1 MIELAVVSITILVE
15 NTVRRPELLA
25 EHGFAALVNV
35 NGRKILF
42 DTGAGHTL
50 ISNAGVLGVDLIDVS
65 AVILSHGHYDHT
77 GGFRAFLKLHGPV
90 DVYAHPHVF
99 SERYK
104 LQEDMAPEYI
114 GIGWTREQLQ
124 NEGAISNLQTTPAEL
139 EEGVFLT
146 GAIPRLTPYEKISN
160 KFQVKLNNR
169 WEQDKI
175 LDDQALTIRS
185 SKGIVVISGCAHAG
199 LINTLRHV
207 QLLTGEEKIHAFF
220 GGTHLNGATNERIKC
235 TVEALDEFDLDIVGA
250 GHCTGFE
257 ASVALYNALGDKFAC
272 IPVGS
277 VFELE

>member
-1 MIELAVVSITILVE
+1 MLQLAAVSITILVE
-15 NTVRRPELLA
+15 NTVLQPELLA

-50 ISNAGVLGVDLIDVS
+50 ISSAGVLGIDLTNVS
-65 AVILSHGHYDHT
+65 AVVLSHGHYDHT
-77 GGFRAFLKLHGPV
+77 GGLRDFLKLHGPV
-90 DVYAHPHVF
+90 DVYAHSDVF
-99 SERYK
+99 SERYTIK
-104 LQEDMAPEYI
+104 KDAAPEYI

-124 NEGAISNLQTTPAEL
+124 NEGAMLNLLTTPAEL

-146 GAIPRLTPYEKISN
+146 GAIPRLTPYEKISS
-160 KFQVKLNNR
+160 KFQVKSNSG

-175 LDDQALTIRS
+175 LDDQALVIRS

-199 LINTLRHV
+199 LINTLKHV
-207 QLLTGEEKIHAFF
+207 QLLTGEKKIHAFF
-220 GGTHLNGATNERIKC
+220 GGTHLNGVTNERIKR

-257 ASVALYNALGDKFAC
+257 ASVALYNELGSKFAC

>member
-1 MIELAVVSITILVE
+1 MLELAVVSITILVE
-15 NTVRRPELLA
+15 NTVRQPELLA

-50 ISNAGVLGVDLIDVS
+50 ISSAGVLGIDLTNVS
-65 AVILSHGHYDHT
+65 AVVLSHGHYDHT
-77 GGFRAFLKLHGPV
+77 GGLRDFLKLHGPV
-90 DVYAHPHVF
+90 DVYAHSDVF
-99 SERYK
+99 SERYTIK
-104 LQEDMAPEYI
+104 KDAAPEYI

-124 NEGAISNLQTTPAEL
+124 NEGAMLNLLTTPAEL

-146 GAIPRLTPYEKISN
+146 GAIPRLTPYEKISS
-160 KFQVKLNNR
+160 KFQVKSNSG

-175 LDDQALTIRS
+175 LDDQALVIRS

-199 LINTLRHV
+199 LINTLKHV
-207 QLLTGEEKIHAFF
+207 QLLTGEKKIHAFF
-220 GGTHLNGATNERIKC
+220 GGTHLNGVTNERIKR

-257 ASVALYNALGDKFAC
+257 ASVALYNELGSKFAC

>member
-1 MIELAVVSITILVE
+1 MLELAVVSITILVE
-15 NTVRRPELLA
+15 NTVRQPELLA

-42 DTGAGHTL
+42 DTGASHTL
-50 ISNAGVLGVDLIDVS
+50 ISNAGVLGIDLTDVS
-65 AVILSHGHYDHT
+65 AVVLSHGHYDHT
-77 GGFRAFLKLHGPV
+77 GGLRDVLKLYGPV
-90 DVYAHPHVF
+90 DVYAHPDVF
-99 SERYK
+99 SERYTIK
-104 LQEDMAPEYI
+104 KDADPEYI

-124 NEGAISNLQTTPAEL
+124 YEGAILNLRTTPTEL

-160 KFQVKLNNR
+160 KFQVKSNSG

-175 LDDQALTIRS
+175 LDDQALIVRS
-185 SKGIVVISGCAHAG
+185 SQGIVVISGCAHAG
-199 LINTLRHV
+199 LINTLQHV
-207 QLLTGEEKIHAFF
+207 QLITGEEKIHAFF
-220 GGTHLNGATNERIKC
+220 GGTHLNRATNERIKC
-235 TVEALDEFDLDIVGA
+235 TVEALGELDLDIVGA

-257 ASVALYNALGDKFAC
+257 ASVALYNTLGDKFAC

>member
-1 MIELAVVSITILVE
+1 MLQLAAVSITILVE
-15 NTVRRPELLA
+15 NTVRQPELLA

-50 ISNAGVLGVDLIDVS
+50 ISNAEVLGIDLMDVS
-65 AVILSHGHYDHT
+65 AVVLSHGHYDHT
-77 GGFRAFLKLHGPV
+77 GGLRDFLKLHGPV
-90 DVYAHPHVF
+90 DVYAHSDVF
-99 SERYK
+99 SERYTIK
-104 LQEDMAPEYI
+104 KDAAPEYI

-124 NEGAISNLQTTPAEL
+124 NEGAMLNLLTTPAEL

-146 GAIPRLTPYEKISN
+146 GAIPRLTPYEKISS
-160 KFQVKLNNR
+160 KFQVKSNSG

-175 LDDQALTIRS
+175 LDDQALVIRS

-199 LINTLRHV
+199 LINTLKHV
-207 QLLTGEEKIHAFF
+207 QLLTGEKKIHAFF
-220 GGTHLNGATNERIKC
+220 GGTHLNGAINERIKR

-257 ASVALYNALGDKFAC
+257 ASVALYNELGSKFAC